1 MYIYVF
7 IYLSYNREAV
17 TMYSLHE
24 DDLRR
29 QFDVD
34 YCIFENLRWL
44 RLPTYRIFFNFA
56 KSCILSCLSNVVNTK
71 RIHRAVFE
79 L

>member
-44 RLPTYRIFFNFA
+44 RPPCTEFFLTVPKVASYHAYQRLLMQKNSPCRF
-56 KSCILSCLSNVVNTK
+56 
-71 RIHRAVFE
+71 
-79 L
+79 